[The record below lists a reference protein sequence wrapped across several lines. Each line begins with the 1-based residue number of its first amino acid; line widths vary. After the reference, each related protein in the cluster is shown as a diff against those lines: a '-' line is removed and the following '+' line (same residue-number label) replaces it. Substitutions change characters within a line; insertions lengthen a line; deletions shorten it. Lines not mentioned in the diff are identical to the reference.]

1 MNMKKEWFSTS
12 NIFSAVLIIF
22 AAAMVMSPQVKGW
35 TIQNLMKIGLFQ
47 PRIGKIE
54 NDDRVPEPLPN
65 ILFKDSEGEIVGLQS
80 LKGKVVFI
88 NFWATWCPPC
98 IAEMPSISALHDR
111 FGDNKNIVFLMVDV
125 DGNFE
130 KSDNFMKKHQYNL
143 HVMSTASVIPPSF
156 MQGTIPTTIILDK
169 NGDIVFRQE
178 GAADYSN
185 TKLVNMIT
193 GLIRNLGVSI

>member
-22 AAAMVMSPQVKGW
+22 AAAMVISPQVKGW

-47 PRIGKIE
+47 PRIDKIQ
-54 NDDRVPEPLPN
+54 NDNKAAEPLPN
-65 ILFKDSEGEIVGLQS
+65 ILFKDDSGDIVDLTS

-98 IAEMPSISALHDR
+98 IAEMPSINALHDR
-111 FGDNKNIVFLMVDV
+111 FGRNENVVFLMVDV

-130 KSDNFMKKHQYNL
+130 KSNNFMKQHQYNL
-143 HVMSTASVIPPSF
+143 NVVSSVSAIPTFF
-156 MQGTIPTTIILDK
+156 MQGTIPTTVILDK
-169 NGDIVFRQE
+169 DGGIVFRQE

-185 TKLVNMIT
+185 PKLVNMIT
-193 GLIRNLGVSI
+193 EMIR

>member
-1 MNMKKEWFSTS
+1 MSMKKEWFSTS

-47 PRIGKIE
+47 PRIGKIG

-65 ILFKDSEGEIVGLQS
+65 ILFKNNEGGIDGLQS

-98 IAEMPSISALHDR
+98 IAEMPSIRDQA
-111 FGDNKNIVFLMVDV
+111 
-125 DGNFE
+125 E
-130 KSDNFMKKHQYNL
+130 
-143 HVMSTASVIPPSF
+143 
-156 MQGTIPTTIILDK
+156 
-169 NGDIVFRQE
+169 
-178 GAADYSN
+178 
-185 TKLVNMIT
+185 
-193 GLIRNLGVSI
+193 NLGES